1 MDKIDS
7 RAKVWPLHQF
17 GGGDNFEEYDVDKDT
32 WLIDKGYD
40 KFLGKR
46 DPSTVPRVRQS
57 YTVSTDNDP
66 HGARGTRVR
75 YESQADYDSRCKR
88 YSDEDK
94 RLWAKIMRGYCGA
107 ARATAMRAP
116 KYKAQALLDLIQ
128 QEHGDKSAKQVS
140 HLVRDFISSTKANN
154 KSIKDYN
161 REFDDSVRIMKA
173 NGMDLPPAFVLHLY
187 LYSLGLP
194 YRTLE
199 AVVSVLPPAQQTLTH
214 VMKLAVD
221 HTAPENDDEAV
232 NHTAL
237 IADMKTE
244 IDNLKKRTTEQAFGA
259 FHSGVPVCANCGKP
273 GHTKDQCFHEG
284 GGLAHLTPQQRHE
297 HLRQKRQRRW
307 QQQQPK
313 DTAAVATEAQVQAL
327 TEKVQLRESQ
337 LKNATKIVAESG
349 MILDLGFDAD
359 KL

>member
-1 MDKIDS
+1 MDRNDS

-46 DPSTVPRVRQS
+46 DPSTIPRVRQS

-75 YESQADYDSRCKR
+75 YESQADYNSRCKR

-173 NGMDLPPAFVLHLY
+173 NGMDLPSAFVLHLY
-187 LYSLGLP
+187 LHSLGLP

-232 NHTAL
+232 NQTAL
-237 IADMKTE
+237 IAEMQTE
-244 IDNLKKRTTEQAFGA
+244 ISNLKKRTAEQAFA
-259 FHSGVPVCANCGKP
+259 AHNHQIADKHQLPICSNCHKRDTPRNSVSLQGVDYPITPHCNDRSFCSTNVKCASSNISRSTTTTHRTRK
-273 GHTKDQCFHEG
+273 
-284 GGLAHLTPQQRHE
+284 
-297 HLRQKRQRRW
+297 
-307 QQQQPK
+307 QQQK
-313 DTAAVATEAQVQAL
+313 
-327 TEKVQLRESQ
+327 
-337 LKNATKIVAESG
+337 
-349 MILDLGFDAD
+349 
-359 KL
+359 

>member
-1 MDKIDS
+1 MDRDHS

-17 GGGDNFEEYDVDKDT
+17 DGGDSFEEYDVDKDT

-40 KFLGKR
+40 KFLSKR

-88 YSDEDK
+88 YVDEDK

-154 KSIKDYN
+154 KPIKDYN
-161 REFDDSVRIMKA
+161 REFEDSVRIMKA

-187 LYSLGLP
+187 LYSLGFP
-194 YRTLE
+194 YRTLD
-199 AVVSVLPPAQQTLTH
+199 AVVSVLPPAKQTLAH

-221 HTAPENDDEAV
+221 HTAPDHDDEAQ

-237 IADMKTE
+237 FAEMKAA
-244 IDNLKKRTTEQAFGA
+244 R
-259 FHSGVPVCANCGKP
+259 SG
-273 GHTKDQCFHEG
+273 
-284 GGLAHLTPQQRHE
+284 
-297 HLRQKRQRRW
+297 
-307 QQQQPK
+307 
-313 DTAAVATEAQVQAL
+313 
-327 TEKVQLRESQ
+327 
-337 LKNATKIVAESG
+337 
-349 MILDLGFDAD
+349 
-359 KL
+359 